1 MGEAK
6 RRGSLEERIEQS
18 KQNELHRRE
27 QEERDA
33 VLRRIERKGQRKA
46 TLMKIEGE
54 HGKGVVMGGRAGGAR
69 GMMMVAAALTI
80 GANSGMMGRHN

>member
-6 RRGSLEERIEQS
+6 RRGSLEERIERS
-18 KQNELHRRE
+18 KQNELRRRE
-27 QEERDA
+27 QAERDEA
-33 VLRRIERKGQRKA
+33 ERRKLQLEKA
-46 TLMKIEGE
+46 LNGPRRA
-54 HGKGVVMGGRAGGAR
+54 GGRAGGAR